1 MPLTTD
7 WNELQAAITEYAPP
21 GSEHGR
27 NAVVL
32 SLPVS
37 GSTARASTAVA
48 ASLLRGLVNDY
59 FDTYD
64 IPLEALWASI
74 ANTGTSADEE
84 GGYSLAIY
92 LNSTSPSAFTEHADA
107 IRTAIEQALEDLPKN
122 LARPDED
129 TASIIHALKHARVL
143 EDDLVDA

>member
-7 WNELQAAITEYAPP
+7 WTELQAAITEWVDGPDDN
-21 GSEHGR
+21 GR
-27 NAVVL
+27 TTVVL

-37 GSTARASTAVA
+37 GTTAPASTAVA

-59 FDTYD
+59 FESYDT
-64 IPLEALWASI
+64 PVEAQWVSI
-74 ANTGTSADEE
+74 SSQGPTGFSLAVFLIAKSAKAFLGQADE
-84 GGYSLAIY
+84 
-92 LNSTSPSAFTEHADA
+92 

-122 LARPDED
+122 LARPDAE
-129 TASIIHALKHARVL
+129 TAAIIDALKHAKVL